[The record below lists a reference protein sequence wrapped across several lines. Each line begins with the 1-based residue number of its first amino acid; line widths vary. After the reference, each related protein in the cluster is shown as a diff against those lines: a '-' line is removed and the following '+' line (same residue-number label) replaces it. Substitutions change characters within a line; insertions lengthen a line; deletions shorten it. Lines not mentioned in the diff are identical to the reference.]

1 MDFGLSEEQR
11 DIQTLSRQILGDLS
25 TPARLAAW
33 DNWAGERFDR
43 ELWAKLAEAGLLGVG
58 VPEEH
63 GGMGFGFL
71 EAGLLAEECG
81 RRIAAVPVVAHLAG
95 GILPLVKF
103 GNAEQQVRLLP
114 GAVSGELLLT
124 AAVEEGPTGDVSAPT
139 VTAVAEAGGWRLSGY
154 RLAVPYG
161 AQAHRVLLGARTDAG
176 VIAVLLDPQAAGV
189 TLTALNTTTYE
200 PQCAMSLDGVRVESA
215 DVLAGPAD
223 GAAVLSSVERHMSA
237 ATCMHQIGVTDSLM
251 RMTASYTTER
261 KQFGVPVATFQAVGH
276 RAANCFIDVECLR
289 LTAYQA
295 CSLLAEGRDAA
306 VEVEIA
312 KVWAGDTGHRVSYA
326 AQHLHGGA
334 GVDRGNALWR
344 FCLWAR
350 HNEMSLGSSA
360 QTLARLGGR
369 CASGLAV
376 VN

>member
-11 DIQTLSRQILGDLS
+11 DIQALSRRILGDLS
-25 TPARLAAW
+25 TPAKLATY

-58 VPEEH
+58 APEDA
-63 GGMGFGFL
+63 GGMGFGFM

-81 RRIAAVPVVAHLAG
+81 RRIAAVPLVSHLAG

-103 GNAEQQVRLLP
+103 GTAEQRARLLS

-124 AAVEEGPTGDVSAPT
+124 AALEEGPAGDASAPAT
-139 VTAVAEAGGWRLSGY
+139 IAVADGDGYRLSGT
-154 RLAVPYG
+154 RFAVPYG
-161 AQAHRVLLGARTDAG
+161 AQAERVLLGARSGEG
-176 VIAVLLDPQAAGV
+176 VIAVWLDPRAAGV
-189 TLTALNTTTYE
+189 RLDQLHDTAYE
-200 PQCAMSLDGVRVESA
+200 PQCTLTMDQVMVAAA
-215 DVLAGPAD
+215 DVLAGPEA
-223 GAAVLSSVERHMSA
+223 GAAVLAEVARHLTA
-237 ATCMHQIGVTDSLM
+237 AICMHQVGVTDTLM
-251 RMTASYTTER
+251 RMTASYTSER

-289 LTAYQA
+289 LTAYEA
-295 CSLLAEGRDAA
+295 CSLLAEGRLAA
-306 VEVEIA
+306 VEVDIA

-344 FCLWAR
+344 YCQWAR
-350 HNEMSLGSSA
+350 HNEMTLGSSA
-360 QTLARLGGR
+360 QTLARLGRR
-369 CASGLAV
+369 CASGEALV
-376 VN
+376 S

>member
-43 ELWAKLAEAGLLGVG
+43 ELWGKLAEAGLLGVG

-95 GILPLVKF
+95 GILPLVKY
-103 GNAEQQVRLLP
+103 GSAEQQARLLP

-124 AAVEEGPTGDVSAPT
+124 AALEEGPTGDVTAPT
-139 VTAVAEAGGWRLSGY
+139 VTATAEDGGWRLSGH
-154 RLAVPYG
+154 RTAVPYG
-161 AQAHRVLLGARTDAG
+161 AQASRVLLGARTADG
-176 VIAVLLDPQAAGV
+176 VIAVLLDPRAAGV
-189 TLTALNTTTYE
+189 TLTSLNTTTFE
-200 PQCAMSLDGVRVESA
+200 PQRAIALDGVRVEAS
-215 DVLAGPAD
+215 DVLAGPAE
-223 GAAVLSSVERHMSA
+223 GAGVLASVARHMA
-237 ATCMHQIGVTDSLM
+237 AALCMHQIGVTDSLM

-306 VEVEIA
+306 VEVDIA

-360 QTLARLGGR
+360 QTLARLGQR
-369 CASGLAV
+369 CASGEAV

>member
-43 ELWAKLAEAGLLGVG
+43 ELWGKLAEAGLLGVG
-58 VPEEH
+58 VPEEY

-81 RRIAAVPVVAHLAG
+81 RRIAAVPVVSHLAG
-95 GILPLVKF
+95 GILPLVKY
-103 GNAEQQVRLLP
+103 GTTEQQSRLLP
-114 GAVSGELLLT
+114 RAVSGELLLT
-124 AAVEEGPTGDVSAPT
+124 AALEEGPTGDVTAPSVSA
-139 VTAVAEAGGWRLSGY
+139 TADGNGWLLCGHRT
-154 RLAVPYG
+154 AVPYG
-161 AQAHRVLLGARTDAG
+161 AQANRVLLGARTANG
-176 VIAVLLDPQAAGV
+176 VIAVLLDPRAAGV
-189 TLTALNTTTYE
+189 TLTAMNTTTFE
-200 PQCAMSLDGVRVESA
+200 PQCAIALDGVRVDAA

-223 GAAVLSSVERHMSA
+223 GAALLASVARHMSA
-237 ATCMHQIGVTDSLM
+237 AICMHQIGVTDSLM

-360 QTLARLGGR
+360 QTLARLGQR
-369 CASGLAV
+369 CASGEAAV
-376 VN
+376 N

>member
-1 MDFGLSEEQR
+1 
-11 DIQTLSRQILGDLS
+11 
-25 TPARLAAW
+25 
-33 DNWAGERFDR
+33 
-43 ELWAKLAEAGLLGVG
+43 
-58 VPEEH
+58 
-63 GGMGFGFL
+63 MGFGFL

-81 RRIAAVPVVAHLAG
+81 RRIAAVPVLAHLAG

-103 GNAEQQVRLLP
+103 GTQEQQARLLP

-124 AAVEEGPTGDVSAPT
+124 ASLEEGPQGDVTVPT
-139 VTAVAEAGGWRLSGY
+139 VTAVAEGGAWRLGGS
-154 RLAVPYG
+154 RIAVPY
-161 AQAHRVLLGARTDAG
+161 AAHAHRILLGARTGDG
-176 VIAVLLDPQAAGV
+176 VIAVLLDPRAAGV
-189 TLTALNTTTYE
+189 TLTAQNTTAFE
-200 PQCAMSLDGVRVESA
+200 PQSALSLDGVLVDAA
-215 DVLAGPAD
+215 DVLAGPSA
-223 GAAVLSSVERHMSA
+223 GAAVLAAAARHMSA
-237 ATCMHQIGVTDSLM
+237 AICMHQIGVTDSLM

-289 LTAYQA
+289 LTAYEA
-295 CSLLAEGRDAA
+295 CSLLSEGRDAA
-306 VEVEIA
+306 VEVDIA

-360 QTLARLGGR
+360 QTLARLGQR
-369 CASGLAV
+369 CASGEAAV
-376 VN
+376 N

>member
-1 MDFGLSEEQR
+1 MKIRAAVLHAANQPFAIE
-11 DIQTLSRQILGDLS
+11 DLD
-25 TPARLAAW
+25 LAPPQ
-33 DNWAGERFDR
+33 AGEVLVRVQ
-43 ELWAKLAEAGLLGVG
+43 AVG
-58 VPEEH
+58 VCHSDWHLVTGATKHVMPVVPGHE
-63 GGMGFGFL
+63 G
-71 EAGLLAEECG
+71 AG
-81 RRIAAVPVVAHLAG
+81 IVAAV
-95 GILPLVKF
+95 
-103 GNAEQQVRLLP
+103 
-114 GAVSGELLLT
+114 
-124 AAVEEGPTGDVSAPT
+124 GP
-139 VTAVAEAGGWRLSGY
+139 
-154 RLAVPYG
+154 
-161 AQAHRVLLGARTDAG
+161 
-176 VIAVLLDPQAAGV
+176 GV
-189 TLTALNTTTYE
+189 TLTTLNTTTYE
-200 PQCAMSLDGVRVESA
+200 PQCAMALEGVRIDAA

-223 GAAVLSSVERHMSA
+223 GAAVLATVARHMSA

-360 QTLARLGGR
+360 QTLAHLGKR
-369 CASGLAV
+369 CASGEAV